1 MVAGKEPQS
10 PITAHWASSR
20 ALLLYSFL
28 LPLVLLFELTHL
40 ARLQARPGQNVFFVG
55 AFVWEKKKK
64 KKKAFCQQDVTTQM
78 GRHIY
83 MIVYVPKERGKKKE
97 NRKSKMSGKQNR
109 VFVCFVALIAAQS
122 AGSWFSSELQ
132 NVVKEATRPPRG
144 WVIVLQEGNSQGRT
158 HRIGFHLTFLKI
170 WGDFRGPS

>member
-10 PITAHWASSR
+10 PITAHWGSSR

-55 AFVWEKKKK
+55 AFVWRKKKRK
-64 KKKAFCQQDVTTQM
+64 KGRDHTD

-83 MIVYVPKERGKKKE
+83 MIVYVPKEREKKE

-122 AGSWFSSELQ
+122 AGSWCSSVFQ
-132 NVVKEATRPPRG
+132 NVVKKVTRPPRG
-144 WVIVLQEGNSQGRT
+144 WVIVLQEGNSEGCT